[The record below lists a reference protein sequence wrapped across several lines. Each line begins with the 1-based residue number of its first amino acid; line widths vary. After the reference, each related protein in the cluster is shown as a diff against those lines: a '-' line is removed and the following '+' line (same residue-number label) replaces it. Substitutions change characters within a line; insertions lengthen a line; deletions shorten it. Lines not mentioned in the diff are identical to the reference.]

1 MALLLKGY
9 LERAGHQVTMVAT
22 GRDALER
29 LETDRPEVVV
39 LDLNLPDLDG
49 RQVLAEAARRQDS
62 CSVVVVTGDGSMQT
76 AVEAMRAGA
85 FDYVVKPVAAAR
97 LNTTIRNA
105 LERTRLRRKVDVLER
120 TGQETSLCNL
130 VGASTAMRMAYR
142 AIEAAAASNATV
154 FLTGESGTGKEL
166 AAEAIHQLG
175 PRRPGRFVALN
186 CAAISENLIE
196 SDIFGHVRGGFTG
209 AVTDRPGAASQADRG
224 TLFLDEICEM
234 RPDLQGTLLRFLQT
248 GTFRPV
254 GSSRLERVDARVIC
268 ATNRDPWAETRAGRF
283 REDLY
288 YRLNVIPVRMPP
300 LRERGGD
307 TLLIARQFLAR
318 FAGEER
324 RRFASMDSAAEA
336 ALLAHGW
343 PGNVRELENV
353 MRRAVVMHDG
363 EVLTADMLSFPRAP
377 TAAALPSPAR
387 RVDAADN
394 GWSAERDIVPLRVVE
409 RTAVERAITLC
420 DGNVPR
426 AAAFL
431 GVSPSTLYRKRQGWA
446 GEAADDEA

>member
-9 LERAGHQVTMVAT
+9 LERAGHQVTMVTT

-130 VGASTAMRMAYR
+130 VGASHAMRVAYH
-142 AIEAAAASNATV
+142 AIEAAAASSATV

-175 PRRPGRFVALN
+175 PRRAGRFVALN

-209 AVTDRPGAASQADRG
+209 AVADRPGAASQADRG

-324 RRFASMDSAAEA
+324 RRFASLDSAAEE

-363 EVLTADMLSFPRAP
+363 EVLTADMLSFQRAP
-377 TAAALPSPAR
+377 TPAAPPSPAH

-446 GEAADDEA
+446 GEAADDES